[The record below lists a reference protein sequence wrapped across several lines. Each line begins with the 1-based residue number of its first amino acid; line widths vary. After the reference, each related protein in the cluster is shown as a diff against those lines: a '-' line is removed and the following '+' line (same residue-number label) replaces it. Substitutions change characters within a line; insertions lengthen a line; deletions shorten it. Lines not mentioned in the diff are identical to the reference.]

1 MMDEI
6 MNENRFEGLNAE
18 QIWSELYNKELC
30 SKKTIL
36 EYIDITG
43 ILKKQDANE
52 KQLEDTYNFIYGK
65 IDGLREVI
73 KPNTAMYLKNRLK
86 AQLGKY
92 VAEKDPTPKNEF
104 IEFLKQAYPENA
116 RRKDFTWALMDI
128 NKISEE
134 QAWNTLTYINRECL
148 SNDLRLTN
156 PQRKEIIKV
165 IENTI
170 KKNNIKYVN
179 KIRSLKPL
187 TDILNLS
194 IVKVGNTFRVRDT
207 RLK

>member
-1 MMDEI
+1 MNEM
-6 MNENRFEGLNAE
+6 MNENRFEGLTSE
-18 QIWSELYNKELC
+18 QIWSELYNKELN

-36 EYIDITG
+36 EYIEITG

-65 IDGLREVI
+65 IDDLREVI

-92 VAEKDPTPKNEF
+92 VAEKDPMPKNEF

-116 RRKDFTWALMDI
+116 RRKDFTWALMDV

-148 SNDLRLTN
+148 SNNLMLTN

>member
-1 MMDEI
+1 MGKF

-18 QIWSELYNKELC
+18 QIWSELYNKELN

-36 EYIDITG
+36 EYIEITG

-65 IDGLREVI
+65 IDDLREVI

-92 VAEKDPTPKNEF
+92 VAEKDPMPKNEF

-116 RRKDFTWALMDI
+116 RRKDFTWALMDV

-148 SNDLRLTN
+148 SNNLMLTN

>member
-1 MMDEI
+1 

-18 QIWSELYNKELC
+18 QIWSELYNKELN

-36 EYIDITG
+36 EYIEVTG

-65 IDGLREVI
+65 IDDLREVI

-92 VAEKDPTPKNEF
+92 VAEKDPMPKNEF

-116 RRKDFTWALMDI
+116 RRKDFTWALMDV

-148 SNDLRLTN
+148 SNNLMLTN

>member
-1 MMDEI
+1 MGKF

-18 QIWSELYNKELC
+18 QIWSELYNKELN

-36 EYIDITG
+36 EYIEVTG

-65 IDGLREVI
+65 IDDLREVI

-92 VAEKDPTPKNEF
+92 VAEKDPMPKNEF

-116 RRKDFTWALMDI
+116 RRKDFTWALMDV

-148 SNDLRLTN
+148 SNNLMLTN
-156 PQRKEIIKV
+156 PKRKEIIKV

>member
-1 MMDEI
+1 MMDGS
-6 MNENRFEGLNAE
+6 MNESRFEGLSAE
-18 QIWSELYNKELC
+18 QIWSELYNKELN

-36 EYIDITG
+36 EYIEITG
-43 ILKKQDANE
+43 ILKKQDASE
-52 KQLEDTYNFIYGK
+52 KQMEDTYNFIYGK
-65 IDGLREVI
+65 IDGLREII

-92 VAEKDPTPKNEF
+92 VTEKDPMPKNEF
-104 IEFLKQAYPENA
+104 IEFLKQAYPENT
-116 RRKDFTWALMDI
+116 RRKDFTWVLMDI
-128 NKISEE
+128 SMISEE

-148 SNDLRLTN
+148 SNDLMLTN
-156 PQRKEIIKV
+156 LQSKEIIKV

-170 KKNNIKYVN
+170 KKNNIKYIN

-194 IVKVGNTFRVRDT
+194 IIKVGNTFRVRDT
-207 RLK
+207 RIK

>member
-1 MMDEI
+1 MGKF

-18 QIWSELYNKELC
+18 QIWSELYNKELN

-36 EYIDITG
+36 EYIEITG

-65 IDGLREVI
+65 IDDLKEVI

-92 VAEKDPTPKNEF
+92 VAEKDPMPRNEF

-116 RRKDFTWALMDI
+116 RRKDFTWALMDV

-148 SNDLRLTN
+148 SNNLMLTN

>member
-6 MNENRFEGLNAE
+6 MNENRFAGLNAE
-18 QIWSELYNKELC
+18 QIWSELYNKELN

-36 EYIDITG
+36 EYIEITG

-65 IDGLREVI
+65 IDDLREVI

-92 VAEKDPTPKNEF
+92 VAEKDPMPKNEF

-116 RRKDFTWALMDI
+116 RRKDFTWALMDV

-148 SNDLRLTN
+148 SNNLILTN